1 MITCGVHIDKLSLII
16 ALCLFIISFLVQ
28 AFSIFYMK
36 NEVKNYRFFAYLNL
50 FNFTM
55 AGLLFSPNL
64 FQMYFFWELDDAAG
78 ATINL
83 KFVSSDADFETGY
96 MLDDVSSTTGLDF
109 NYNVTVYSKYTTS
122 VVGTPISVTAAT
134 VLQTKTLAERTIQ
147 VFSSGGSNNSYVTIS
162 MEVIA
167 PIWEDGG
174 TAAFMDAQ
182 YAGYI
187 VAELKFT

>member
-1 MITCGVHIDKLSLII
+1 
-16 ALCLFIISFLVQ
+16 
-28 AFSIFYMK
+28 
-36 NEVKNYRFFAYLNL
+36 
-50 FNFTM
+50 
-55 AGLLFSPNL
+55 
-64 FQMYFFWELDDAAG
+64 
-78 ATINL
+78 
-83 KFVSSDADFETGY
+83 

-109 NYNVTVYSKYTTS
+109 NYNVTVYSNDTTS

-134 VLQTKTLAERTIQ
+134 VLQTKTLVERTIQ
-147 VFSSGGSNNSYVTIS
+147 VFSSWGSNNSYVTIS

-187 VAELKFT
+187 VAELKFTWLLSLLVLSKYGIVSNLHADLICQQESSKAKYRYG